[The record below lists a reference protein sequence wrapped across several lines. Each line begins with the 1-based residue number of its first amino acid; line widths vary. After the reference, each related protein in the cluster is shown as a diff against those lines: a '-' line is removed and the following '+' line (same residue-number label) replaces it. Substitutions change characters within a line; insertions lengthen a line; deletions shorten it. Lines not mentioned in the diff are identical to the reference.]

1 VYYAYSIVFVL
12 CRIVY
17 HNVVFKARNQPNAR
31 NLSTPYQNLVRDLPH
46 PVLGAML
53 KIGQLHDEHFASLA
67 YAKVRKSFTVC
78 G

>member
-1 VYYAYSIVFVL
+1 
-12 CRIVY
+12 
-17 HNVVFKARNQPNAR
+17 
-31 NLSTPYQNLVRDLPH
+31 LSTPYQNLVRDLPH

-67 YAKVRKSFTVC
+67 YAKVRKSFNVF

>member
-1 VYYAYSIVFVL
+1 VCTLSIITRCFDTS
-12 CRIVY
+12 RY
-17 HNVVFKARNQPNAR
+17 NNAR

-67 YAKVRKSFTVC
+67 YAKVRKSFNVF